1 MDLLKTMLANR
12 AAAPAMVHDP
22 KPAPKRGG
30 RKPTKADRA
39 KEQTPGTRAMRAFII
54 EEKPSKKVVK
64 EHLEAI
70 ISREC
75 ESSSEED

>member
-1 MDLLKTMLANR
+1 MDLLKNMIANR
-12 AAAPAMVHDP
+12 KVAPPTDP
-22 KPAPKRGG
+22 KPAPRG

-39 KEQTPGTRAMRAFII
+39 REQTPGTRTMRTFII
-54 EEKPSKKVVK
+54 DEKPGKKVVK

-70 ISREC
+70 VAKEC